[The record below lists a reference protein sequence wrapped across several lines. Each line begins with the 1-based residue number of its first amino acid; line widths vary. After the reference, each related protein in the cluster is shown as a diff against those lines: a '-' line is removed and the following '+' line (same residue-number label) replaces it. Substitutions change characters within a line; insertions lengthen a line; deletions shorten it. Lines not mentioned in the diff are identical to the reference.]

1 MDNDTTKKI
10 GAWFSDISNL
20 TALTA
25 IAAIIATIIIAA
37 ALKQQPSRLIILA
50 ALSVL
55 VLVVLLKYADI
66 SRFGEKIQSYGDVPA
81 LGLAKGSVRAL
92 LSFGFLVGL
101 GLFIYY
107 SLAIKGKPNMQ
118 IFTALISII
127 SAVVGFYF
135 GSKAAIAGQNT
146 AAPAAPNI
154 SAMEPGS
161 GKVGSE
167 VQITNLAGGG
177 FKPGARVSLVLG
189 TDKIFAENVS
199 VIAPNKIKCVFKLSQ
214 TVKAGKWD
222 VVVANPDGQ
231 QGILDDGFE
240 LDS

>member
-10 GAWFSDISNL
+10 GAWFGDISNL
-20 TALTA
+20 AALTA

-37 ALKQQPSRLIILA
+37 VLKQQPSRLIILA
-50 ALSVL
+50 GLSVL

-66 SRFGEKIQSYGDVPA
+66 ARFGEKIQSYEDVPA

-92 LSFGFLVGL
+92 LSFGFLIGL

-107 SLAIKGKPNMQ
+107 SLVVKGEPNMQ

-135 GSKAAIAGQNT
+135 GSKTVTGAQISAAQ
-146 AAPAAPNI
+146 AAPSI
-154 SAMEPGS
+154 SAIEPGK

-177 FKPGARVSLVLG
+177 FKSGARVSLVLG
-189 TDKIFAENVS
+189 TDRIFAENVS
-199 VIAPNKIKCVFKLSQ
+199 VIAPNKIKCVFKLPQ
-214 TVKAGKWD
+214 TAKAVKWD

-240 LDS
+240 IES